1 MKRTESNWSS
11 SSLTRK
17 DLWGISQQSGT
28 SQKLRPA
35 KFAALTVLTVE
46 GGFNGGRSYCCQI
59 ENDRER
65 DKWVSVLTSEVA
77 KVKRAAELEEHGSGL
92 ARLRVR
98 VRMMY
103 KSTTSMCFF
112 ANVIVASF
120 VVSLAEAQLKLA
132 SSSHLST
139 VFYGAEMS
147 FSGIFFLK
155 LLINLSPVLSF
166 GPFSR
171 HDGTGS
177 TSWL

>member
-1 MKRTESNWSS
+1 MEAEVT
-11 SSLTRK
+11 
-17 DLWGISQQSGT
+17 
-28 SQKLRPA
+28 A
-35 KFAALTVLTVE
+35 V
-46 GGFNGGRSYCCQI
+46 RSKMI
-59 ENDRER
+59 ENA
-65 DKWVSVLTSEVA
+65 TSGY
-77 KVKRAAELEEHGSGL
+77 LCS
-92 ARLRVR
+92 
-98 VRMMY
+98 
-103 KSTTSMCFF
+103 SMCFF
-112 ANVIVASF
+112 AAVIVASF
-120 VVSLAEAQLKLA
+120 AVSLAEAQLKLA